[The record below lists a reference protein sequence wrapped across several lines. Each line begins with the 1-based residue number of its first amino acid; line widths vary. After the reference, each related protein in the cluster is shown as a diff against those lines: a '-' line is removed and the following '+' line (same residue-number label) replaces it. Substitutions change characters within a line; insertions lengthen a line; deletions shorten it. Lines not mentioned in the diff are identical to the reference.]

1 MTLTIDIGNTRR
13 KWAIFD
19 GAQMLNCGYW
29 EASDTLPWKDY
40 EIDETIGCCVGDKE
54 STLQILKNYKIEW
67 LHSDSFD
74 HLPIKINYN
83 SPKTLGVDR
92 VAAAC
97 GAWKFSKGKGCVI
110 IDAGTCITID
120 YLDQNGAYQG
130 GAILPGVH
138 MQLKAL
144 HQETAKLP
152 MITTDLKNIP
162 SPCGKDTQQSMLA
175 GTQTATSFAI
185 AGFVRHYLELSPN
198 AEIWVTGGNSTWVEM
213 LLKDNAN
220 VHVEQNLVMIGM
232 NEIAMNKKLKR

>member
-19 GAQMLNCGYW
+19 GARMLGCGYW
-29 EASDTLPWKDY
+29 EANDTLPWNDY
-40 EIDETIGCCVGDKE
+40 KIDETIGCCVGDKE
-54 STLQILKNYKIEW
+54 STQQILKNYKIEW

-120 YLDQNGAYQG
+120 YLDNNGAYQG

-152 MITTDLKNIP
+152 MITTNLETIP
-162 SPCGKDTQQSMLA
+162 SPCGKDTQESMLA
-175 GTQTATSFAI
+175 GTQTATAFAI
-185 AGFVRHYLELSPN
+185 AGFVNHYLKLSPD
-198 AEIWVTGGNSTWVEM
+198 AEIWLTGGNSTWVET

-220 VHVEQNLVMIGM
+220 VHVEPNLVMIGM
-232 NEIAMNKKLKR
+232 NEIAMNKRPTQ